1 MIKRSLKELAEEFK
15 DKQRKVGDLLDPKL
29 HPKLQN
35 FFPPFG
41 KRKQCDYPIK
51 AEQRAF
57 IVSSVYQNDENESL
71 VPDMLHMSRLI
82 CSDIAAVIICLVS

>member
-29 HPKLQN
+29 HQG

-57 IVSSVYQNDENESL
+57 IVSSVYQNDEN
-71 VPDMLHMSRLI
+71 
-82 CSDIAAVIICLVS
+82 